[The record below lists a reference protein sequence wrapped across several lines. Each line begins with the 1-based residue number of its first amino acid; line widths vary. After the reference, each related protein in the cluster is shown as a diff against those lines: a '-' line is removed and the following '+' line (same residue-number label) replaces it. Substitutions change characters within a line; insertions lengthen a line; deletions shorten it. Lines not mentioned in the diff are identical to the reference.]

1 MQQKVKK
8 LTVLRL
14 KAQAQKGIDVYKQK
28 YTQAREELETAM
40 LQLREEMETPRP

>member
-8 LTVLRL
+8 LTALRL

-28 YTQAREELETAM
+28 YTQARKELETAM
-40 LQLREEMETPRP
+40 LQLREEMEPSHP